1 MINWSSNYY
10 EGLDEFQHQANDVW
24 FYRMR
29 QLLKDD
35 GVLYVPNLDKTF
47 NKSGEEVNTNFDK
60 SEDKVGVHK
69 LEPISYYNH
78 NVDVNN
84 IVKEA

>member
-35 GVLYVPNLDKTF
+35 GVLYVPDLNKLSTNQEMKSNVFTNLFTP
-47 NKSGEEVNTNFDK
+47 S
-60 SEDKVGVHK
+60 
-69 LEPISYYNH
+69 
-78 NVDVNN
+78 
-84 IVKEA
+84 

>member
-1 MINWSSNYY
+1 MMPMMRSFKKSRSWTMINWSSNYY

-47 NKSGEEVNTNFDK
+47 NKSGEEV
-60 SEDKVGVHK
+60 
-69 LEPISYYNH
+69 
-78 NVDVNN
+78 
-84 IVKEA
+84 